1 MQNKIIRTGKSVTL
15 NFKFEVLPSFY
26 TVWISRTEMWSAG
39 DMSWQTHGTVLP
51 PCWAQFLWRYTIL
64 PMHECA
70 STAKQVQDWGPC
82 RCMFWE
88 TALGAVCGCGTCP
101 GLGSSPII
109 PGSLP
114 ASCYSLE
121 WLRSFAVPHPLP
133 GDLARVTE
141 ASKTGSLLP
150 LSQVEQR
157 SPP

>member
-26 TVWISRTEMWSAG
+26 RVWISRTEMWSAG
-39 DMSWQTHGTVLP
+39 DMSWQTHGAVLP
-51 PCWAQFLWRYTIL
+51 PCWAVPLKVYHPPYAWICFNSQ
-64 PMHECA
+64 A
-70 STAKQVQDWGPC
+70 G
-82 RCMFWE
+82 
-88 TALGAVCGCGTCP
+88 P
-101 GLGSSPII
+101 GLGALQMYVLGNSLGCCLWLWYLSWSRLFPYNS
-109 PGSLP
+109 GSVL
-114 ASCYSLE
+114 ASCCYSE
-121 WLRSFAVPHPLP
+121 WLLSFAVPHPLP